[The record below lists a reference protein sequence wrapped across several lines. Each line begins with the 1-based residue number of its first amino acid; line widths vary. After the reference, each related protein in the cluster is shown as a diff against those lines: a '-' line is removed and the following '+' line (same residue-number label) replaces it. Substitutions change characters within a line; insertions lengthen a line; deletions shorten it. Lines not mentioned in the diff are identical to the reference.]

1 MIRRSSGA
9 DRGDRAG
16 IDGGHTLGW
25 VGRFEARS
33 LEDAP
38 GDRDPEGVVEG
49 LHRVAL
55 ADRNRRVPRT
65 AARA

>member
-1 MIRRSSGA
+1 MIKGSLGA
-9 DRGDRAG
+9 DRGDRSWV
-16 IDGGHTLGW
+16 DGGHALGW

-38 GDRDPEGVVEG
+38 GNRDPEGVVEG
-49 LHRVAL
+49 LDRVAL
-55 ADRNRRVPRT
+55 ADRDGRVPRT